1 MLYPVRKYFVVCLVV
16 IINFMKAGF
25 NKLYK
30 FANGIYLIKGNFQ
43 KTIRWMAGSW
53 MTPNEAALL
62 GAIFVILTALS
73 FYFGVSTESLRF
85 CLLLVPVFLFMR
97 MCMNA
102 LDGLLSREYK
112 LASVTGELLNEGL
125 DVIGDM
131 LCYGILYF
139 IEGIPKLPLII
150 YLMLIWAAE
159 FFGVLGKSMPGG
171 RRRYENVL
179 SGKPDRALWMG
190 LLSVIL
196 FFNPQFMKY
205 VSYYF
210 ICLSVLL
217 ALTCILRIVKILEC
231 ARGKKYE
238 SYTWVG
244 K

>member
-1 MLYPVRKYFVVCLVV
+1 ML
-16 IINFMKAGF
+16 
-25 NKLYK
+25 
-30 FANGIYLIKGNFQ
+30 YLIKGNFQ

-53 MTPNEAALL
+53 MTPNVATLL
-62 GAIFVILTALS
+62 GIVFIILTALGYYLG
-73 FYFGVSTESLRF
+73 FTYDNLRF

-112 LASVTGELLNEGL
+112 LASAAGELLNEGV
-125 DVIGDM
+125 DTIGDM

-139 IEGIPKLPLII
+139 VEGIPKVSLVI

-171 RRRYENVL
+171 SRRYENVF

-190 LLSVIL
+190 LFSIIL

-205 VSYYF
+205 TGYYF
-210 ICLSVLL
+210 IGLSGLL
-217 ALTCILRIVKILEC
+217 ALTCILRIKKILEC
-231 ARGKKYE
+231 SRGKKYE

>member
-1 MLYPVRKYFVVCLVV
+1 ML
-16 IINFMKAGF
+16 
-25 NKLYK
+25 
-30 FANGIYLIKGNFQ
+30 YLIKGNFQ

-53 MTPNEAALL
+53 MTPNEAALF
-62 GAIFVILTALS
+62 GIFFVALTALG
-73 FYFGVSTESLRF
+73 FYLGLTYEKLHF

-97 MCMNA
+97 MSMNA

-112 LASVTGELLNEGL
+112 LASAAGELLNEGV

-131 LCYGILYF
+131 FCYGILYF
-139 IEGIPKLPLII
+139 VSGAPKLELII

-171 RRRYENVL
+171 VRRYENVL

-190 LLSVIL
+190 LFSIVL

-205 VSYYF
+205 AGYYF
-210 ICLSVLL
+210 IGLSGLL
-217 ALTCILRIVKILEC
+217 ALTCILRIKKILVC